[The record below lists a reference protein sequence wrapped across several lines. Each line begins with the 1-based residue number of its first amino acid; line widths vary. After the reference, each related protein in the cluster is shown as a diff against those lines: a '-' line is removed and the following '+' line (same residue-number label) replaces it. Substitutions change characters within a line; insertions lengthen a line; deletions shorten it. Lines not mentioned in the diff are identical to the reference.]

1 VWGYDAGGADDAAL
15 RETFRA
21 CAAGGAGFFDTGDS
35 YGTGA
40 LEGQSE
46 RLLGRFLRELP
57 EAEQR
62 EVVLAT
68 KLAAYPTRLTRGSMV
83 AALEASLAR
92 MGRERTE
99 LAQLHWSTAMY
110 APWQER
116 PMWDGLGDMVE
127 GGLADAVGVSNYG
140 PRQLRRAHAHLAARG
155 VPLATCQVQFSL
167 LSDTRLQRETKE
179 ACDELGVAL
188 VAYSP
193 LALGALS
200 GAYSGAGAAAPKG
213 ALRRLLVP
221 YLVNGQRPLLAA
233 LEAVARERGKTVA
246 QVAINW
252 CLCQGSPGAPVV
264 PLVGARTPR
273 QARDNLGAAGWRLSA
288 AEVAELE
295 AAARKGTARMT
306 QNAFQSQ

>member
-1 VWGYDAGGADDAAL
+1 
-15 RETFRA
+15 
-21 CAAGGAGFFDTGDS
+21 
-35 YGTGA
+35 
-40 LEGQSE
+40 
-46 RLLGRFLRELP
+46 
-57 EAEQR
+57 
-62 EVVLAT
+62 
-68 KLAAYPTRLTRGSMV
+68 
-83 AALEASLAR
+83 
-92 MGRERTE
+92 
-99 LAQLHWSTAMY
+99 
-110 APWQER
+110 
-116 PMWDGLGDMVE
+116 MWDGLGDMVE
-127 GGLADAVGVSNYG
+127 GGLAGAVGVSNYG

-167 LSDTRLQRETKE
+167 LSDTHLQRETKE

-188 VAYSP
+188 IAYSP

-233 LEAVARERGKTVA
+233 LEAVADERGKTVA

-252 CLCQGSPGAPVV
+252 CLCQGSPAAPVV

>member
-1 VWGYDAGGADDAAL
+1 M
-15 RETFRA
+15 FRA
-21 CAAGGAGFFDTGDS
+21 CASGGAGLFDTGDS
-35 YGTGA
+35 YGTGE

-46 RLLGRFLRELP
+46 KLLGQFLRELP
-57 EAEQR
+57 EAEQQS
-62 EVVLAT
+62 VVLAT

-127 GGLADAVGVSNYG
+127 RGLAGAVGVSNYG

-167 LSDTRLQRETKE
+167 LSDTRLQRETQE
-179 ACDELGVAL
+179 ACEELGVAL

-200 GAYSGAGAAAPKG
+200 GAYSGTPEAGSAPTRVPKG

-221 YLVNGQRPLLAA
+221 YLVRGQRPLLAA
-233 LEAVARERGKTVA
+233 MEAVAEERGKTVA

-252 CLCQGSPGAPVV
+252 CLCQGRPGAPVV
-264 PLVGARTPR
+264 PLVGARTPD
-273 QARDNLGAAGWRLSA
+273 QARENLGAAGWRLSA
-288 AEVAELE
+288 AEATELE
-295 AAARKGTARMT
+295 AAARRGTARMT